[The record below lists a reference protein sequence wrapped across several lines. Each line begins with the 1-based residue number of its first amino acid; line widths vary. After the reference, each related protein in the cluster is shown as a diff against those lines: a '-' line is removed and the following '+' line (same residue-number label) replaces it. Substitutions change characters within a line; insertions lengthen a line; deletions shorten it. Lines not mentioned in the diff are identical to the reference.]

1 MFWQVLTIF
10 VFTVLLLGAN
20 YSRFT
25 WWGWTSFFVYACLN
39 ATYGREALEN
49 RDLFFACVAGIIL
62 LGVVTMAA
70 FNDPKSM
77 LAEVVDDYGILVYF
91 LGTFTVHYLPV
102 AVIFS
107 NCAPLR
113 HLDAWEA
120 KQIALAV
127 SFFCLYL
134 LHEDPRTIYGV
145 DVAQTIAAGGALGAG
160 ALLLVGLWRLQG

>member
-1 MFWQVLTIF
+1 MFWPVLTAF
-10 VFTVLLLGAN
+10 VFAILLLGAN

-25 WWGWTSFFVYACLN
+25 WWGWTCFFVYAFLN
-39 ATYGREALEN
+39 AVYGRDALAN
-49 RDLFFACVAGIIL
+49 RDLFFASIAGIIL

-77 LAEVVDDYGILVYF
+77 LAEVVNDYGILVYF

-102 AVIFS
+102 AVIFT

-113 HLDAWEA
+113 HLDASEA
-120 KQIALAV
+120 RQIALAV
-127 SFFCLYL
+127 CFFCLYL

-145 DVAQTIAAGGALGAG
+145 DVSQTIAAGGALGAG
-160 ALLLVGLWRLQG
+160 ALLLLGLWRLQG